1 MSIPWAEFSAYVLA
15 AFTVGL
21 SKTSFGLGVGL
32 VLTPILCIY
41 LPPQFVLGILA
52 PMMIIGDLAVVYF
65 LWKKWDPRFF
75 FVMIPTM
82 AVGVVAGTMLV
93 SQLSNQQAR
102 IAIGVLVLLF
112 AGYQLLTLGR
122 KDEVIY
128 VPPKKGIGALMG
140 FLGGFASSTAHS
152 GGAVVVPYFV
162 ASGLSKEGIVANTF
176 ALFAVVN
183 WIKLGSYVG
192 VGMVNWEIIGWTLTV
207 LPIAVLGGFAGR
219 WVNRT
224 VSREMF
230 NRVVLILA
238 IGGALKLFF

>member
-1 MSIPWAEFSAYVLA
+1 MSITWVEFSAYA
-15 AFTVGL
+15 ISAFAVGL
-21 SKTSFGLGVGL
+21 SKTSFGTGVGL
-32 VLTPILCIY
+32 VLTPILSIY
-41 LPPQFVLGILA
+41 LAPRYVLGILS

-65 LWKKWDPRFF
+65 LWRKWDSKFF
-75 FVMIPTM
+75 FVMLPAM
-82 AVGVVAGTMLV
+82 AVGVVLGTLFV
-93 SQLSNQQAR
+93 SGLSNQQAR
-102 IAIGVLVLLF
+102 IAIGVLVLVFLGACGSDA
-112 AGYQLLTLGR
+112 AGS
-122 KDEVIY
+122 
-128 VPPKKGIGALMG
+128 GALMG
-140 FLGGFASSTAHS
+140 FLGGFSSSAAHS
-152 GGAVVVPYFV
+152 GGVITVPYFV
-162 ASGLSKEGIVANTF
+162 ASGLSKEGVVSTNF
-176 ALFAVVN
+176 ALFAVCN